1 MDKFQTLIEK
11 LLVPIASKLNSQR
24 HVCAVRDA
32 FILSFP
38 LTMAGSLMVLLNNV
52 FLSADGFMFKILQF
66 DKLFPDIVKLQSIF
80 APVVKG
86 SADIFSIL
94 IVFLIA
100 RNLASTLKGDDLL
113 TGLTAISVY
122 FIIYPD
128 YFNSEGV
135 NYLTT
140 QYTGAQGLFVA
151 ILVGLLVGEL
161 MSKLS
166 KSDKLEIK
174 MPEQVPPAVARSFKV
189 LVPIIITTI
198 IFAIIN
204 YFVKMI
210 APGGLHELIYSIIQT
225 PLTKMS
231 QSLLSVLA
239 LSFLSQSLWAMG
251 IHGPNT
257 IAAIRD
263 TMFSE
268 AGNANLLHFAANGT
282 TWGAPYP
289 ITYSGLA
296 TAFSEY
302 GGSGGTLGLIIAM
315 LIFSKNKESKSIAKL
330 SFAPGLFNINEM
342 VIFGLPIVLN
352 PIYIIP
358 FILTPLVTTMIGYT
372 AVMILKI
379 MPPVTIGIPW
389 TTPGPLMPFLGTGG
403 NIVALIVGFVCLAVS
418 VLIYTPFVVAANKA
432 TILKEEAGNE
442 NQSQEVA
449 ENEILSQ
456 EVAESI

>member
-1 MDKFQTLIEK
+1 MSFMDKFQSAIER
-11 LLVPIASKLNSQR
+11 LLVPLATKLNAQR
-24 HVCAVRDA
+24 HICAVRDA

-66 DKLFPDIVKLQSIF
+66 DKLFPGILKFQAVF

-100 RNLASTLKGDDLL
+100 RNLAKLMEGDDLL

-128 YFNSEGV
+128 YFDNEGV
-135 NYLTT
+135 NYLTN
-140 QYTGAQGLFVA
+140 QYMGAQGLFVA
-151 ILVGLLVGEL
+151 ILVGLLVVEL
-161 MSKLS
+161 MSRLA

-174 MPEQVPPAVARSFKV
+174 MPEQVPSAVARSFKV
-189 LVPIIITTI
+189 LIPIIITTI
-198 IFAIIN
+198 FFSVLN
-204 YFVKMI
+204 YFVKMA
-210 APGGLHELIYSIIQT
+210 APGGLHELIYNILQT
-225 PLTKMS
+225 PLTRMS
-231 QSLLSVLA
+231 QSLFSVLILA
-239 LSFLSQSLWAMG
+239 LLSQSLWAMG

-268 AGNANLLHFAANGT
+268 AGNANLLDYAESGT
-282 TWGAPYP
+282 TWGAPFP

-302 GGSGGTLGLIIAM
+302 GGSGMTLGLIIAI

-330 SFAPGLFNINEM
+330 SLAPGLFNINEM

-358 FILTPLVTTMIGYT
+358 FIIAPLVNIMIGYT

-403 NIVALIVGFVCLAVS
+403 NIVALFVGFICLAVS
-418 VLIYTPFVVAANKA
+418 VLIYSPFVIAANKA
-432 TILKEEAGNE
+432 AIIEDEM
-442 NQSQEVA
+442 
-449 ENEILSQ
+449 ENEIQS
-456 EVAESI
+456 

>member
-1 MDKFQTLIEK
+1 MSFMDKFQSAIER
-11 LLVPIASKLNSQR
+11 LLVPLSTKLNAQR
-24 HVCAVRDA
+24 HICAVRDA

-66 DKLFPDIVKLQSIF
+66 DKLFPGIVKFQAVF

-100 RNLASTLKGDDLL
+100 RNLAKLMEGDDLL

-128 YFNSEGV
+128 YFDNEGV
-135 NYLTT
+135 NYLTN
-140 QYTGAQGLFVA
+140 QYMGAQGLFVA

-161 MSKLS
+161 MSRLA

-189 LVPIIITTI
+189 LIPIIITTV
-198 IFAIIN
+198 FFSVLN
-204 YFVKMI
+204 YFVKMA
-210 APGGLHELIYSIIQT
+210 APGGLHELIYNIIQT
-225 PLTKMS
+225 PLTRMS
-231 QSLLSVLA
+231 QSLFSVIILA
-239 LSFLSQSLWAMG
+239 LLSQLLWAMG

-268 AGNANLLHFAANGT
+268 AGNANLLHYAESGT
-282 TWGAPYP
+282 TWGAPFP

-296 TAFSEY
+296 TAFAEY
-302 GGSGGTLGLIIAM
+302 GGSGATLGLIIAI
-315 LIFSKNKESKSIAKL
+315 LIFSKNKESKSIGKL
-330 SFAPGLFNINEM
+330 SFVPGLFNINEM
-342 VIFGLPIVLN
+342 VIFGLPIILN

-358 FILTPLVTTMIGYT
+358 FIIAPLVNIMIGYT

-403 NIVALIVGFVCLAVS
+403 NIVALFVGFICLAVS
-418 VLIYTPFVVAANKA
+418 VLIYSPFVIAANKA
-432 TILKEEAGNE
+432 AIIEDEMENE
-442 NQSQEVA
+442 IQSQEVV
-449 ENEILSQ
+449 E
-456 EVAESI
+456 

>member
-1 MDKFQTLIEK
+1 MSFMDKFQSAIER
-11 LLVPIASKLNSQR
+11 LLVPVATKLNAQR
-24 HVCAVRDA
+24 HICAVRDA

-66 DKLFPDIVKLQSIF
+66 DKLFPGIVKFQAVF

-100 RNLASTLKGDDLL
+100 RNLAKLMEGDDLL

-128 YFNSEGV
+128 YFDNEGV
-135 NYLTT
+135 NYLTN
-140 QYTGAQGLFVA
+140 QYMGAQGLFVA

-161 MSKLS
+161 MSRLA

-174 MPEQVPPAVARSFKV
+174 MPEQVPSAVARSFKV
-189 LVPIIITTI
+189 LIPIIITTI
-198 IFAIIN
+198 FFSVLN
-204 YFVKMI
+204 YFVKMA
-210 APGGLHELIYSIIQT
+210 APGGLHELIYNIIQT
-225 PLTKMS
+225 PLTRMS
-231 QSLLSVLA
+231 QSLFSVLILA
-239 LSFLSQSLWAMG
+239 LLSQSLWAMG

-268 AGNANLLHFAANGT
+268 AGNANLLHYAETGT

-302 GGSGGTLGLIIAM
+302 GGSGATLGLIIAM

-330 SFAPGLFNINEM
+330 SLAPGLFNINEM

-358 FILTPLVTTMIGYT
+358 FIIAPLVNIMIGYT

-403 NIVALIVGFVCLAVS
+403 NIVALFVGFICLAVS
-418 VLIYTPFVVAANKA
+418 VLIYSPFVIAANKA
-432 TILKEEAGNE
+432 AIIEDEMENE
-442 NQSQEVA
+442 IQSQEV
-449 ENEILSQ
+449 
-456 EVAESI
+456 VESI

>member
-1 MDKFQTLIEK
+1 MSFMDKFQSAIER
-11 LLVPIASKLNSQR
+11 LLVPLSTKLNAQR
-24 HVCAVRDA
+24 HICAVRDA

-66 DKLFPDIVKLQSIF
+66 DKLFPGIVKFQAVF

-100 RNLASTLKGDDLL
+100 RNLAKLMEGDDLL

-128 YFNSEGV
+128 YFDNEGV
-135 NYLTT
+135 NYLTN
-140 QYTGAQGLFVA
+140 QYMGAQGLFVA

-161 MSKLS
+161 MSRLA

-189 LVPIIITTI
+189 LIPIIITTI
-198 IFAIIN
+198 FFSVLN
-204 YFVKMI
+204 YFVKMA
-210 APGGLHELIYSIIQT
+210 APGGLHELIYNIIQT
-225 PLTKMS
+225 PLTRMS
-231 QSLLSVLA
+231 QSLFSVIILA
-239 LSFLSQSLWAMG
+239 LLSQLLWAMG

-268 AGNANLLHFAANGT
+268 AGNANLLHYAESGT

-296 TAFSEY
+296 TAFAEY
-302 GGSGGTLGLIIAM
+302 GGSGATLGLIIAI
-315 LIFSKNKESKSIAKL
+315 LIFSKNKESKSIGKL
-330 SFAPGLFNINEM
+330 SFVPGLFNINEM
-342 VIFGLPIVLN
+342 VIFGLPIILN

-358 FILTPLVTTMIGYT
+358 FIIAPLVNIMIGYT

-389 TTPGPLMPFLGTGG
+389 TTPGPLMPFLGTGE
-403 NIVALIVGFVCLAVS
+403 NIVALFVGFICLAVS
-418 VLIYTPFVVAANKA
+418 VLIYSPFVIAANKA
-432 TILKEEAGNE
+432 AIIEDEMENE
-442 NQSQEVA
+442 IQSQEV
-449 ENEILSQ
+449 
-456 EVAESI
+456 VESI

>member
-1 MDKFQTLIEK
+1 MSFMDKFQSAIER
-11 LLVPIASKLNSQR
+11 LLVPVATKLNAQR
-24 HVCAVRDA
+24 HICAVRDA

-66 DKLFPDIVKLQSIF
+66 DKLFPGIVKFQAVF

-100 RNLASTLKGDDLL
+100 RNLAKLMEGDDLL

-128 YFNSEGV
+128 YFNNEGV
-135 NYLTT
+135 NYLTN
-140 QYTGAQGLFVA
+140 QYMGAQGLFVA

-161 MSKLS
+161 MSRLA

-174 MPEQVPPAVARSFKV
+174 MPEQVPSAVARSFKV
-189 LVPIIITTI
+189 LIPIIITTI
-198 IFAIIN
+198 FFSVLN
-204 YFVKMI
+204 YFVKMA
-210 APGGLHELIYSIIQT
+210 APGGLHELIYNIIQT
-225 PLTKMS
+225 PLTRMS
-231 QSLLSVLA
+231 QSLLSVLILA
-239 LSFLSQSLWAMG
+239 LLSQSLWAMG

-268 AGNANLLHFAANGT
+268 AGNANLLHYAESGT

-302 GGSGGTLGLIIAM
+302 GGSGATLGLIIAM

-330 SFAPGLFNINEM
+330 SLAPGLFNINEM

-358 FILTPLVTTMIGYT
+358 FIIAPLVNIMIGYT

-403 NIVALIVGFVCLAVS
+403 NIVALFVGFICLAVS
-418 VLIYTPFVVAANKA
+418 VLIYSPFVIAANKA
-432 TILKEEAGNE
+432 AIIEDEMENE
-442 NQSQEVA
+442 IQSQEV
-449 ENEILSQ
+449 
-456 EVAESI
+456 VESI

>member
-1 MDKFQTLIEK
+1 MSFMDKFQSAIER
-11 LLVPIASKLNSQR
+11 LLVPLSTKLNAQR
-24 HVCAVRDA
+24 HICAVRDA

-66 DKLFPDIVKLQSIF
+66 DKLFPGIVKFQAVF

-100 RNLASTLKGDDLL
+100 RNLAKLMEGDDLL

-128 YFNSEGV
+128 YFDNEGV
-135 NYLTT
+135 NYLTN
-140 QYTGAQGLFVA
+140 QYMGAQGLFVA

-161 MSKLS
+161 MSRLA

-189 LVPIIITTI
+189 LIPIIITTI
-198 IFAIIN
+198 FFSVLN
-204 YFVKMI
+204 YFVKMA
-210 APGGLHELIYSIIQT
+210 APGGLHELIYNIIQT
-225 PLTKMS
+225 PLTRMS
-231 QSLLSVLA
+231 QSLFSVIILA
-239 LSFLSQSLWAMG
+239 LLSQLLWAMG

-268 AGNANLLHFAANGT
+268 AGNANLLHYAESGT

-296 TAFSEY
+296 TAFAEY
-302 GGSGGTLGLIIAM
+302 GGSGATLGLIIAI
-315 LIFSKNKESKSIAKL
+315 LIFSKNKESKSIGKL
-330 SFAPGLFNINEM
+330 SFVPGLFNINEM
-342 VIFGLPIVLN
+342 VIFGLPIILN

-358 FILTPLVTTMIGYT
+358 FIIAPLVNIMIGYT

-403 NIVALIVGFVCLAVS
+403 NIVALFVGFICLAVS
-418 VLIYTPFVVAANKA
+418 VLIYSPFVIAANKA
-432 TILKEEAGNE
+432 AIIEDEMENE
-442 NQSQEVA
+442 IHSQEV
-449 ENEILSQ
+449 
-456 EVAESI
+456 VESI

>member
-1 MDKFQTLIEK
+1 MSFMDKFQSAIER
-11 LLVPIASKLNSQR
+11 LLVPLATKLNAQR
-24 HVCAVRDA
+24 HICAVRDA

-66 DKLFPDIVKLQSIF
+66 DKLFPGIVKFQAVF

-100 RNLASTLKGDDLL
+100 RNLAKLMEGDDLL

-128 YFNSEGV
+128 YFDNEGV
-135 NYLTT
+135 NYLTN
-140 QYTGAQGLFVA
+140 QYMGAQGLFVA

-161 MSKLS
+161 MSRLA

-174 MPEQVPPAVARSFKV
+174 MPEQVPSAVARSFKV
-189 LVPIIITTI
+189 LIPIIITTI
-198 IFAIIN
+198 FFSVLN
-204 YFVKMI
+204 YFVKMA
-210 APGGLHELIYSIIQT
+210 APGGLHELIYNILQT
-225 PLTKMS
+225 PLTRMS
-231 QSLLSVLA
+231 QSLFSVLILA
-239 LSFLSQSLWAMG
+239 LLSQSLWAMG

-268 AGNANLLHFAANGT
+268 AGNANLLDYAESGT
-282 TWGAPYP
+282 TWGAPFP

-302 GGSGGTLGLIIAM
+302 GGSGMTLGLIIAI

-330 SFAPGLFNINEM
+330 SLAPGLFNINEM

-358 FILTPLVTTMIGYT
+358 FIIAPLVNIMIGYT

-403 NIVALIVGFVCLAVS
+403 NIVALFVGFICLAVS
-418 VLIYTPFVVAANKA
+418 VLIYSPFVIAANKA
-432 TILKEEAGNE
+432 AIIEDEM
-442 NQSQEVA
+442 
-449 ENEILSQ
+449 ENEIQQQ
-456 EVAESI
+456 EVVESI

>member
-1 MDKFQTLIEK
+1 MDKFQSAIER
-11 LLVPIASKLNSQR
+11 LLVPLSTKLNAQR
-24 HVCAVRDA
+24 HICAVRDA

-66 DKLFPDIVKLQSIF
+66 DKLFPGIVKFQAVF

-100 RNLASTLKGDDLL
+100 RNLAKLMEGDDLL

-128 YFNSEGV
+128 YFDNEGV
-135 NYLTT
+135 NYLTN
-140 QYTGAQGLFVA
+140 QYMGAQGLFVA

-161 MSKLS
+161 MSRLA

-189 LVPIIITTI
+189 LIPIIITTI
-198 IFAIIN
+198 FFSVLN
-204 YFVKMI
+204 YFVKMA
-210 APGGLHELIYSIIQT
+210 APGGLHELIYNIIQT
-225 PLTKMS
+225 PLTRMS
-231 QSLLSVLA
+231 QSLFSVIILA
-239 LSFLSQSLWAMG
+239 LLSQLLWAMG

-268 AGNANLLHFAANGT
+268 AGNANLLHYAESGT
-282 TWGAPYP
+282 TWGAPFP

-296 TAFSEY
+296 TAFAEY
-302 GGSGGTLGLIIAM
+302 GGSGATLGLIIAI
-315 LIFSKNKESKSIAKL
+315 LIFSKNKESKSIGKL
-330 SFAPGLFNINEM
+330 SFVPGLFNINEM
-342 VIFGLPIVLN
+342 VIFGLPIILN

-358 FILTPLVTTMIGYT
+358 FIIAPLVNIMIGYT

-403 NIVALIVGFVCLAVS
+403 NIVALFVGFICLAVS
-418 VLIYTPFVVAANKA
+418 VLIYSPFVIAANKA
-432 TILKEEAGNE
+432 AIIEDEMENE
-442 NQSQEVA
+442 IQSQEV
-449 ENEILSQ
+449 
-456 EVAESI
+456 VESI

>member
-1 MDKFQTLIEK
+1 M
-11 LLVPIASKLNSQR
+11 
-24 HVCAVRDA
+24 
-32 FILSFP
+32 
-38 LTMAGSLMVLLNNV
+38 
-52 FLSADGFMFKILQF
+52 QF
-66 DKLFPDIVKLQSIF
+66 DKLFPGIVKFQAVF

-100 RNLASTLKGDDLL
+100 RNLAKLMEGDDLL

-128 YFNSEGV
+128 YFDNEGV
-135 NYLTT
+135 NYLTN
-140 QYTGAQGLFVA
+140 QYMGAQGLFVA

-161 MSKLS
+161 MSRLA

-189 LVPIIITTI
+189 LIPIIITTI
-198 IFAIIN
+198 FFSVLN
-204 YFVKMI
+204 YFVKMA
-210 APGGLHELIYSIIQT
+210 APGGLHELIYNIIQT
-225 PLTKMS
+225 PLTRMS
-231 QSLLSVLA
+231 QSLFSVIILA
-239 LSFLSQSLWAMG
+239 LLSQLLWAMG

-268 AGNANLLHFAANGT
+268 AGNANLLHYAESGT

-296 TAFSEY
+296 TAFAEY
-302 GGSGGTLGLIIAM
+302 GGSGATLGLIIAI
-315 LIFSKNKESKSIAKL
+315 LIFSKNKESKSIGKL
-330 SFAPGLFNINEM
+330 SFVPGLFNINEM
-342 VIFGLPIVLN
+342 VIFGLPIILN

-358 FILTPLVTTMIGYT
+358 FIIAPLVNIMIGYT

-403 NIVALIVGFVCLAVS
+403 NIVALFVGFICLAVS
-418 VLIYTPFVVAANKA
+418 VLIYSPFVIAANKA
-432 TILKEEAGNE
+432 AIIEDEMENE
-442 NQSQEVA
+442 IQSQEV
-449 ENEILSQ
+449 
-456 EVAESI
+456 VESI

>member
-1 MDKFQTLIEK
+1 MSFMDKFQSAIER
-11 LLVPIASKLNSQR
+11 LLVPLATKLNAQR
-24 HVCAVRDA
+24 HICAVRDA

-66 DKLFPDIVKLQSIF
+66 DKLFPGIVKFQAVF

-100 RNLASTLKGDDLL
+100 RNLAKLMEGDDLL

-128 YFNSEGV
+128 YFDNEGV
-135 NYLTT
+135 NYLTN
-140 QYTGAQGLFVA
+140 QYLGAQGLFVA

-161 MSKLS
+161 MSRLA

-174 MPEQVPPAVARSFKV
+174 MPEQVPSAVARSFKV
-189 LVPIIITTI
+189 LIPIIITTI
-198 IFAIIN
+198 FFSVLN
-204 YFVKMI
+204 YFVKMA
-210 APGGLHELIYSIIQT
+210 APGGLHELIYNILQT
-225 PLTKMS
+225 PLTRMS
-231 QSLLSVLA
+231 QSLFSVLILA
-239 LSFLSQSLWAMG
+239 LLSQSLWAMG

-268 AGNANLLHFAANGT
+268 AGNANLLDYAKSGT
-282 TWGAPYP
+282 TWGAPFP

-302 GGSGGTLGLIIAM
+302 GGSGMTLGLIIAI

-330 SFAPGLFNINEM
+330 SLAPGLFNINEM

-358 FILTPLVTTMIGYT
+358 FIIAPLVNIMIGYT

-403 NIVALIVGFVCLAVS
+403 NIVALFVGFICLAVS
-418 VLIYTPFVVAANKA
+418 VLIYSPFVIAANKA
-432 TILKEEAGNE
+432 AIIEDEM
-442 NQSQEVA
+442 
-449 ENEILSQ
+449 ENEIQSQ
-456 EVAESI
+456 VVESI

>member
-1 MDKFQTLIEK
+1 MSFMDKFQSAIER
-11 LLVPIASKLNSQR
+11 LLVPLSTKLNAQR
-24 HVCAVRDA
+24 HICAVRDA

-66 DKLFPDIVKLQSIF
+66 DKLFPGIVKFQAVF

-100 RNLASTLKGDDLL
+100 RNLAKLMEGDDLL

-128 YFNSEGV
+128 YFDNEGV
-135 NYLTT
+135 NYLTN
-140 QYTGAQGLFVA
+140 QYMGAQGLFVA

-161 MSKLS
+161 MSRLA

-189 LVPIIITTI
+189 LIPIIITTV
-198 IFAIIN
+198 FFSVLN
-204 YFVKMI
+204 YFVKMA
-210 APGGLHELIYSIIQT
+210 APGGLHELIYNIIQT
-225 PLTKMS
+225 PLTRMS
-231 QSLLSVLA
+231 QSLFSVIILA
-239 LSFLSQSLWAMG
+239 LLSQLLWAMG

-268 AGNANLLHFAANGT
+268 AGNANLLHYAESGT
-282 TWGAPYP
+282 TWGAPFP
-289 ITYSGLA
+289 ITYSGLD
-296 TAFSEY
+296 TAFAEY
-302 GGSGGTLGLIIAM
+302 GGSGATLGLIIAI
-315 LIFSKNKESKSIAKL
+315 LIFSKNKKSKSIGKL
-330 SFAPGLFNINEM
+330 SFVPGLFNINEM
-342 VIFGLPIVLN
+342 VIFGLPIILN

-358 FILTPLVTTMIGYT
+358 FIIAPLVNIMIGYT

-403 NIVALIVGFVCLAVS
+403 NIVALFVGFICLAVS
-418 VLIYTPFVVAANKA
+418 VLIYSPFVIAANKA
-432 TILKEEAGNE
+432 AIIEDEMENE
-442 NQSQEVA
+442 IQSQEV
-449 ENEILSQ
+449 
-456 EVAESI
+456 VESI

>member
-1 MDKFQTLIEK
+1 MTLMDKFQSIIER
-11 LLVPIASKLNSQR
+11 LLVPLATKLNAQR
-24 HVCAVRDA
+24 HICAVRDA

-66 DKLFPDIVKLQSIF
+66 DKLFPGIVKFQAVF

-100 RNLASTLKGDDLL
+100 RNLAKLMDADDLL

-128 YFNSEGV
+128 YFNNEGI
-135 NYLTT
+135 NYITT

-161 MSKLS
+161 MSRLS

-189 LVPIIITTI
+189 LIPIIITTI
-198 IFAIIN
+198 FFSVLN
-204 YFVKMI
+204 YFVKMA

-225 PLTKMS
+225 PLTRMS
-231 QSLLSVLA
+231 QSLFSVLVLA
-239 LSFLSQSLWAMG
+239 LLSQSLWVMG

-268 AGNANLLHFAANGT
+268 AGNANLLYYADKGT

-302 GGSGGTLGLIIAM
+302 GGSGATLGLIIAM

-330 SFAPGLFNINEM
+330 SLAPGLFNINEM

-358 FILTPLVTTMIGYT
+358 FIIAPLVNIMIGYT
-372 AVMILKI
+372 AVMVLKI
-379 MPPVTIGIPW
+379 MPPVTIGVPW

-403 NIVALIVGFVCLAVS
+403 NITALFVGFICLAVS
-418 VLIYTPFVVAANKA
+418 VLIYSPFVIAANKA
-432 TILKEEAGNE
+432 AVLEEE
-442 NQSQEVA
+442 A
-449 ENEILSQ
+449 ENEISAQ
-456 EVAESI
+456 EVTGSI

>member
-1 MDKFQTLIEK
+1 MSFMDKFQSAIER
-11 LLVPIASKLNSQR
+11 LLVPVATKLNAQR
-24 HVCAVRDA
+24 HICAVRDA

-66 DKLFPDIVKLQSIF
+66 DKLFPGIVKFQAVF

-100 RNLASTLKGDDLL
+100 RNLAKLMEGDDLL

-128 YFNSEGV
+128 YFDNEGV
-135 NYLTT
+135 NYLTN
-140 QYTGAQGLFVA
+140 QYMGAQGLFVA

-161 MSKLS
+161 MSRLA

-174 MPEQVPPAVARSFKV
+174 MPEQVPSAVARSFKV
-189 LVPIIITTI
+189 LIPIIITTI
-198 IFAIIN
+198 FFSVLN
-204 YFVKMI
+204 YFVKMA
-210 APGGLHELIYSIIQT
+210 APGGLHELIYNIIQT

-231 QSLLSVLA
+231 QSLFSVLILA
-239 LSFLSQSLWAMG
+239 LLSQSLWAMG

-268 AGNANLLHFAANGT
+268 AGNANLLHYAESGT

-302 GGSGGTLGLIIAM
+302 GGSGATLGLIIAM

-330 SFAPGLFNINEM
+330 SLAPGLFNINEM

-358 FILTPLVTTMIGYT
+358 FIIAPLVNIMIGYT

-403 NIVALIVGFVCLAVS
+403 NIVALFVGFICLAVS
-418 VLIYTPFVVAANKA
+418 VLIYSPFVIAANKA
-432 TILKEEAGNE
+432 AIIEDEMENE
-442 NQSQEVA
+442 IQSQEV
-449 ENEILSQ
+449 
-456 EVAESI
+456 VESI

>member
-1 MDKFQTLIEK
+1 MSFMDKFQSAIER
-11 LLVPIASKLNSQR
+11 LLVPLSTKLNAQR
-24 HVCAVRDA
+24 HICAVRDA

-66 DKLFPDIVKLQSIF
+66 DKLFPDIVKFQAVF

-100 RNLASTLKGDDLL
+100 RNLAKLMEGDDLL

-128 YFNSEGV
+128 YFDNEGV
-135 NYLTT
+135 NYLTN
-140 QYTGAQGLFVA
+140 QYMGAQGLFVA

-161 MSKLS
+161 MSRLA

-189 LVPIIITTI
+189 LIPIIITTI
-198 IFAIIN
+198 FFSVLN
-204 YFVKMI
+204 YFVKMA
-210 APGGLHELIYSIIQT
+210 APGGLHELIYNIIQT
-225 PLTKMS
+225 PLTRMS
-231 QSLLSVLA
+231 QSLFSVIILA
-239 LSFLSQSLWAMG
+239 LLSQLLWAMG

-268 AGNANLLHFAANGT
+268 AGNANLLHYAESGT
-282 TWGAPYP
+282 TWGAPFP

-296 TAFSEY
+296 TAFAEY
-302 GGSGGTLGLIIAM
+302 GGSGATLGLIIAI
-315 LIFSKNKESKSIAKL
+315 LIFSKNKESKSIGKL
-330 SFAPGLFNINEM
+330 SFVPGLFNINEM
-342 VIFGLPIVLN
+342 VIFGLPIILN

-358 FILTPLVTTMIGYT
+358 FIIAPLVNIMIGYT

-403 NIVALIVGFVCLAVS
+403 NIVALFVGFICLAVS
-418 VLIYTPFVVAANKA
+418 VLIYSPFVIAANKA
-432 TILKEEAGNE
+432 AIIEDEMENE
-442 NQSQEVA
+442 IQSQEV
-449 ENEILSQ
+449 
-456 EVAESI
+456 VESI

>member
-1 MDKFQTLIEK
+1 MSFMDKFQSAIER
-11 LLVPIASKLNSQR
+11 LLVPLATKLNAQR
-24 HVCAVRDA
+24 HICAVRDA

-66 DKLFPDIVKLQSIF
+66 DKLFPGIVKFQAVF

-100 RNLASTLKGDDLL
+100 RNLAKLMEGDDLL

-128 YFNSEGV
+128 YFDNEGV
-135 NYLTT
+135 NYLTN
-140 QYTGAQGLFVA
+140 QYMGAQGLFVA

-161 MSKLS
+161 MSRLA

-174 MPEQVPPAVARSFKV
+174 MPEQVPSAVARSFKV
-189 LVPIIITTI
+189 LIPIIITTI
-198 IFAIIN
+198 FFSVLN
-204 YFVKMI
+204 YFVKMA
-210 APGGLHELIYSIIQT
+210 APGGLHELIYNILQT
-225 PLTKMS
+225 PLTRMS
-231 QSLLSVLA
+231 QSLFSVLILA
-239 LSFLSQSLWAMG
+239 LLSQSLWAMG

-268 AGNANLLHFAANGT
+268 AGNANLLHYAESGT

-296 TAFSEY
+296 TAFAEY
-302 GGSGGTLGLIIAM
+302 GGSGATLGLIIAI

-330 SFAPGLFNINEM
+330 SFVPGLFNINEM

-358 FILTPLVTTMIGYT
+358 FIIAPLVNIMIGYT

-403 NIVALIVGFVCLAVS
+403 NIVALFVGFICLAVS
-418 VLIYTPFVVAANKA
+418 VLIYSPFVIAANKA
-432 TILKEEAGNE
+432 AIIEDEMENE
-442 NQSQEVA
+442 IQSQEV
-449 ENEILSQ
+449 
-456 EVAESI
+456 VESI

>member
-1 MDKFQTLIEK
+1 MSFMDKFQSAIER
-11 LLVPIASKLNSQR
+11 LLVPLSTKLNAQR
-24 HVCAVRDA
+24 HICAVRDA

-66 DKLFPDIVKLQSIF
+66 DKLFPGIVKFQAVL

-100 RNLASTLKGDDLL
+100 RNLAKLMEGDDLL

-128 YFNSEGV
+128 YFDNEGV
-135 NYLTT
+135 NYLTN
-140 QYTGAQGLFVA
+140 QYMGAQGLFVA

-161 MSKLS
+161 MSRLA

-189 LVPIIITTI
+189 LIPIIITTI
-198 IFAIIN
+198 FFSVLN
-204 YFVKMI
+204 YFVKMA
-210 APGGLHELIYSIIQT
+210 APGGLHELIYNIIQT
-225 PLTKMS
+225 PLTRMS
-231 QSLLSVLA
+231 QSLFSVIILA
-239 LSFLSQSLWAMG
+239 LLSQLLWAMG

-268 AGNANLLHFAANGT
+268 AGNANLLHYAESGT

-296 TAFSEY
+296 TAFAEY
-302 GGSGGTLGLIIAM
+302 GGSGATLGLIIAI
-315 LIFSKNKESKSIAKL
+315 LIFSKNKESKSIGKL
-330 SFAPGLFNINEM
+330 SFVPGLFNINEM
-342 VIFGLPIVLN
+342 VIFGLPIILN

-358 FILTPLVTTMIGYT
+358 FIIAPLVNIMIGYT

-403 NIVALIVGFVCLAVS
+403 NIVALFVGFICLAVS
-418 VLIYTPFVVAANKA
+418 VLIYSPFVIAANKA
-432 TILKEEAGNE
+432 AIIEDEMENE
-442 NQSQEVA
+442 IQSQEV
-449 ENEILSQ
+449 
-456 EVAESI
+456 VESI

>member
-1 MDKFQTLIEK
+1 MSFMDKFQSAIER
-11 LLVPIASKLNSQR
+11 LLVPVATKLNAQR
-24 HVCAVRDA
+24 HICAVRDA

-66 DKLFPDIVKLQSIF
+66 DKLFPGIVKFQAVF

-100 RNLASTLKGDDLL
+100 RNLAKLMEGDDLL

-128 YFNSEGV
+128 YFDNEGV
-135 NYLTT
+135 NYLTN
-140 QYTGAQGLFVA
+140 QYMGAQGLFVA

-161 MSKLS
+161 MSRLA

-174 MPEQVPPAVARSFKV
+174 MPEQVPSAVARSFKV
-189 LVPIIITTI
+189 LIPIIITTI
-198 IFAIIN
+198 FFSVLN
-204 YFVKMI
+204 YFVKMA
-210 APGGLHELIYSIIQT
+210 APGGLHELIYNIIQT
-225 PLTKMS
+225 PLTRMS
-231 QSLLSVLA
+231 QSLFSVLILA
-239 LSFLSQSLWAMG
+239 LLSQSLWAMG

-268 AGNANLLHFAANGT
+268 AGNANLLHYAESGT

-296 TAFSEY
+296 TAFAEY
-302 GGSGGTLGLIIAM
+302 GGSGATLGLIIAM

-330 SFAPGLFNINEM
+330 SLAPGLFNINEM

-358 FILTPLVTTMIGYT
+358 FIIAPLVNIMIGYT

-403 NIVALIVGFVCLAVS
+403 NIVALFVGFICLAVS
-418 VLIYTPFVVAANKA
+418 VLIYSPFVIAANKA
-432 TILKEEAGNE
+432 AIIEDEMENE
-442 NQSQEVA
+442 IQSQEV
-449 ENEILSQ
+449 
-456 EVAESI
+456 VESI

>member
-1 MDKFQTLIEK
+1 
-11 LLVPIASKLNSQR
+11 
-24 HVCAVRDA
+24 
-32 FILSFP
+32 
-38 LTMAGSLMVLLNNV
+38 MVLLNNV

-66 DKLFPDIVKLQSIF
+66 DKLFPGIVKFQAVF

-100 RNLASTLKGDDLL
+100 RNLAKLMEGDDLL

-128 YFNSEGV
+128 YFDNEGV
-135 NYLTT
+135 NYLTN
-140 QYTGAQGLFVA
+140 QYMGAQGLFVA

-161 MSKLS
+161 MSRLA

-174 MPEQVPPAVARSFKV
+174 MPEQVPSAVARSFKV
-189 LVPIIITTI
+189 LIPIIITTI
-198 IFAIIN
+198 FFSVLN
-204 YFVKMI
+204 YFVKMA
-210 APGGLHELIYSIIQT
+210 APGGLHELIYNIIQT
-225 PLTKMS
+225 PLTRMS
-231 QSLLSVLA
+231 QSLFSVLI
-239 LSFLSQSLWAMG
+239 LSLLSQSLWAMG

-268 AGNANLLHFAANGT
+268 AGNANLLHYAESGT

-302 GGSGGTLGLIIAM
+302 GGSGATLGLIIAM

-330 SFAPGLFNINEM
+330 SLAPGLFNINEM

-358 FILTPLVTTMIGYT
+358 FIIAPLVNIMIGYT

-403 NIVALIVGFVCLAVS
+403 NIVALFVGFICLAVS
-418 VLIYTPFVVAANKA
+418 VLIYSPFVIAANKA
-432 TILKEEAGNE
+432 AIIEDEM
-442 NQSQEVA
+442 
-449 ENEILSQ
+449 ENEIQQQ
-456 EVAESI
+456 EVVESI

>member
-1 MDKFQTLIEK
+1 MSFMDKFQSAIER
-11 LLVPIASKLNSQR
+11 LLVPLATKLNAQR
-24 HVCAVRDA
+24 HICAVRDA

-66 DKLFPDIVKLQSIF
+66 DKLFPGIVKFQAVF

-100 RNLASTLKGDDLL
+100 RNLAKLMEGDDLL

-128 YFNSEGV
+128 YFNNEGV
-135 NYLTT
+135 NYLTN
-140 QYTGAQGLFVA
+140 QYLGAQGLFVA

-161 MSKLS
+161 MSRLA

-174 MPEQVPPAVARSFKV
+174 MPEQVPSAVARSFKV
-189 LVPIIITTI
+189 LIPIIITTI
-198 IFAIIN
+198 FFSVLN
-204 YFVKMI
+204 YFVKMA
-210 APGGLHELIYSIIQT
+210 APGGLHELIYNIIQT
-225 PLTKMS
+225 PLTRMS
-231 QSLLSVLA
+231 QSLFSVLILA
-239 LSFLSQSLWAMG
+239 LLSQSLWAMG

-268 AGNANLLHFAANGT
+268 AGNANLLHYAETGT

-302 GGSGGTLGLIIAM
+302 GGSGATLGLIIAM

-330 SFAPGLFNINEM
+330 SLAPGLFNINEM

-358 FILTPLVTTMIGYT
+358 FIIAPLVNIMIGYT

-403 NIVALIVGFVCLAVS
+403 NIVALFVGFICLAVS
-418 VLIYTPFVVAANKA
+418 VLIYSPFVIAANKA
-432 TILKEEAGNE
+432 AIIEDEMENE
-442 NQSQEVA
+442 IQSQEV
-449 ENEILSQ
+449 
-456 EVAESI
+456 VESI

>member
-1 MDKFQTLIEK
+1 MSFMDKFQSAIER
-11 LLVPIASKLNSQR
+11 LLVPLSTKLNAQR
-24 HVCAVRDA
+24 HICAVRDA

-66 DKLFPDIVKLQSIF
+66 DKLFPGIVKFQAVF

-100 RNLASTLKGDDLL
+100 RNLAKLMEGDDLL

-128 YFNSEGV
+128 YFDNEGV
-135 NYLTT
+135 NYLTN
-140 QYTGAQGLFVA
+140 QYMGAQGLFVA

-161 MSKLS
+161 MSRLE

-189 LVPIIITTI
+189 LIPIIITTI
-198 IFAIIN
+198 FFSVLN
-204 YFVKMI
+204 YFVKMA
-210 APGGLHELIYSIIQT
+210 APGGLHELIYNIIQT
-225 PLTKMS
+225 PLTRMS
-231 QSLLSVLA
+231 QSLFSVIILA
-239 LSFLSQSLWAMG
+239 LLSQLLWAMG

-268 AGNANLLHFAANGT
+268 AGNANLLHYAESGT

-296 TAFSEY
+296 TAFAEY
-302 GGSGGTLGLIIAM
+302 GGSGATLGLIIAI
-315 LIFSKNKESKSIAKL
+315 LIFSKNKESKSIGKL
-330 SFAPGLFNINEM
+330 SFVPGLFNINEM
-342 VIFGLPIVLN
+342 VIFGLPIILN

-358 FILTPLVTTMIGYT
+358 FIIAPLVNIMIGYT

-403 NIVALIVGFVCLAVS
+403 NIVALFVGFICLAVS
-418 VLIYTPFVVAANKA
+418 VLIYSPFVIAANKA
-432 TILKEEAGNE
+432 AIIEDEMENE
-442 NQSQEVA
+442 IQSQEV
-449 ENEILSQ
+449 
-456 EVAESI
+456 VESI

>member
-1 MDKFQTLIEK
+1 MSFMDKFQSAIEK
-11 LLVPIASKLNSQR
+11 LLVPLATKLNAQR
-24 HVCAVRDA
+24 HICAVRDA

-66 DKLFPDIVKLQSIF
+66 DKLFPGIVKFQAVF

-100 RNLASTLKGDDLL
+100 RNLAKLMEGDDLL

-128 YFNSEGV
+128 YFDNEGV
-135 NYLTT
+135 NYLTN
-140 QYTGAQGLFVA
+140 QYLGAQGLFVA

-161 MSKLS
+161 MSRLA

-174 MPEQVPPAVARSFKV
+174 MPEQVPSAVARSFKV
-189 LVPIIITTI
+189 LIPIIITTI
-198 IFAIIN
+198 FFSVLN
-204 YFVKMI
+204 YFVKMA
-210 APGGLHELIYSIIQT
+210 APGGLHELIYNIIQT
-225 PLTKMS
+225 PLTRMS
-231 QSLLSVLA
+231 QSLFSVLILA
-239 LSFLSQSLWAMG
+239 LLSQSLWAMG

-268 AGNANLLHFAANGT
+268 AGNANLLHYAESGT

-302 GGSGGTLGLIIAM
+302 GGSGATLGLIIAI

-330 SFAPGLFNINEM
+330 SLAPGLFNINEM

-358 FILTPLVTTMIGYT
+358 FIIAPLVNIMIGYT

-403 NIVALIVGFVCLAVS
+403 NIVALFVGFICLAVS
-418 VLIYTPFVVAANKA
+418 VLIYSPFVIAANKA
-432 TILKEEAGNE
+432 AIIEDEMENE
-442 NQSQEVA
+442 IQSQEV
-449 ENEILSQ
+449 
-456 EVAESI
+456 VESI

>member
-1 MDKFQTLIEK
+1 MSFMDKFQSAIEK
-11 LLVPIASKLNSQR
+11 LLVPLATKLNAQR
-24 HVCAVRDA
+24 HICAVRDA

-66 DKLFPDIVKLQSIF
+66 DKLFPGIVKFQAVF

-100 RNLASTLKGDDLL
+100 RNLAKLMEGDDLL

-128 YFNSEGV
+128 YFNNEGV
-135 NYLTT
+135 NYLTN
-140 QYTGAQGLFVA
+140 QYMGAQGLFVA

-161 MSKLS
+161 MSRLA

-174 MPEQVPPAVARSFKV
+174 MPEQVPSAVARSFKV
-189 LVPIIITTI
+189 LIPIIITTI
-198 IFAIIN
+198 FFSVLN
-204 YFVKMI
+204 YFVKMA
-210 APGGLHELIYSIIQT
+210 APGGLHELIYNIIQT
-225 PLTKMS
+225 PLTRMS
-231 QSLLSVLA
+231 QSLLSVLILA
-239 LSFLSQSLWAMG
+239 LLSQSLWAMG

-268 AGNANLLHFAANGT
+268 AGNANLLHYAESGT

-302 GGSGGTLGLIIAM
+302 GGSGATLGLIIAI

-330 SFAPGLFNINEM
+330 SLAPGLFNINEM

-358 FILTPLVTTMIGYT
+358 FIIAPLVNIMIGYT

-403 NIVALIVGFVCLAVS
+403 NIVALFVGFICLAVS
-418 VLIYTPFVVAANKA
+418 VLIYSPFVIAANKA
-432 TILKEEAGNE
+432 AIIEDEMENE
-442 NQSQEVA
+442 IQSQEV
-449 ENEILSQ
+449 
-456 EVAESI
+456 VESI

>member
-1 MDKFQTLIEK
+1 MSFMDKFQSAIEK
-11 LLVPIASKLNSQR
+11 LLVPLATKLNAQR
-24 HVCAVRDA
+24 HICAVRDA

-66 DKLFPDIVKLQSIF
+66 DKLFPGIVKFQAVF

-100 RNLASTLKGDDLL
+100 RNLAKLMEGDDLL

-128 YFNSEGV
+128 YFVNEGV
-135 NYLTT
+135 NYLTN
-140 QYTGAQGLFVA
+140 QYMGAQGLFVA

-161 MSKLS
+161 MSRLA

-174 MPEQVPPAVARSFKV
+174 MPEQVPSAVARSFKV
-189 LVPIIITTI
+189 LIPIIITTI
-198 IFAIIN
+198 FFSVLN
-204 YFVKMI
+204 YFVKMA
-210 APGGLHELIYSIIQT
+210 APGGLHELIYNIIQT
-225 PLTKMS
+225 PLTRMS
-231 QSLLSVLA
+231 QSLFSVLILA
-239 LSFLSQSLWAMG
+239 LLSQSLWAMG

-268 AGNANLLHFAANGT
+268 AGNANLLHYAESGT

-302 GGSGGTLGLIIAM
+302 GGSGATLGLIIAM

-330 SFAPGLFNINEM
+330 SLAPGLFNINEM

-358 FILTPLVTTMIGYT
+358 FIIAPLVNIMIGYT

-403 NIVALIVGFVCLAVS
+403 NIVALFVGFICLAVS
-418 VLIYTPFVVAANKA
+418 VLIYSPFVIAANKA
-432 TILKEEAGNE
+432 AIIEDEMENE
-442 NQSQEVA
+442 IQSQEV
-449 ENEILSQ
+449 
-456 EVAESI
+456 VESI

>member
-1 MDKFQTLIEK
+1 MSFMDKFQSAIER
-11 LLVPIASKLNSQR
+11 LLVPLSTKLNAQR
-24 HVCAVRDA
+24 HICAVRDA

-66 DKLFPDIVKLQSIF
+66 DKLFPGIVKFQAVF

-100 RNLASTLKGDDLL
+100 RNLAKLMEGDDLL

-128 YFNSEGV
+128 YFDNEGV
-135 NYLTT
+135 NYLTN
-140 QYTGAQGLFVA
+140 QYMGAQGLFVA

-161 MSKLS
+161 MSRLA

-189 LVPIIITTI
+189 LIPIIITTI
-198 IFAIIN
+198 FFSVLN
-204 YFVKMI
+204 YFVKMA
-210 APGGLHELIYSIIQT
+210 APGGLHELIYNIIQT
-225 PLTKMS
+225 PLTRMS
-231 QSLLSVLA
+231 QSLFSVIILA
-239 LSFLSQSLWAMG
+239 LLSQLLWAMG

-268 AGNANLLHFAANGT
+268 AGNANLLHYAESGT

-296 TAFSEY
+296 TAFAEY
-302 GGSGGTLGLIIAM
+302 GGSGATLGLIIAI
-315 LIFSKNKESKSIAKL
+315 LIFSKNKESKSIGKL
-330 SFAPGLFNINEM
+330 SFVPGLFNINEM
-342 VIFGLPIVLN
+342 VIFGLPIILN

-358 FILTPLVTTMIGYT
+358 FIIAPLVNIMIGYT

-403 NIVALIVGFVCLAVS
+403 NIVALFVGFICLAVS
-418 VLIYTPFVVAANKA
+418 VLIYSPFVIAANKA
-432 TILKEEAGNE
+432 AIIEDEMENE
-442 NQSQEVA
+442 IQSQEV
-449 ENEILSQ
+449 
-456 EVAESI
+456 VESI

>member
-1 MDKFQTLIEK
+1 MDKFQSAIEK
-11 LLVPIASKLNSQR
+11 LLVPLATKLNAQR
-24 HVCAVRDA
+24 HICAVRDA

-66 DKLFPDIVKLQSIF
+66 DKLFPGIVKFQAVF

-100 RNLASTLKGDDLL
+100 RNLAKLMEGDDLL

-128 YFNSEGV
+128 YFDNEGV
-135 NYLTT
+135 NYLTN
-140 QYTGAQGLFVA
+140 QYMGAQGLFVA

-161 MSKLS
+161 MSRLA

-174 MPEQVPPAVARSFKV
+174 MPEQVPSAVARSFKV
-189 LVPIIITTI
+189 LIPIIITTI
-198 IFAIIN
+198 FFSVLN
-204 YFVKMI
+204 YFVKMA
-210 APGGLHELIYSIIQT
+210 APGGLHELIYNIIQT
-225 PLTKMS
+225 PLTRMS
-231 QSLLSVLA
+231 QSLFSVLILA
-239 LSFLSQSLWAMG
+239 LLSQSLWAMG

-268 AGNANLLHFAANGT
+268 AGNANLLHYAESGT

-302 GGSGGTLGLIIAM
+302 GGSGATLGLIIAM

-330 SFAPGLFNINEM
+330 SLAPGLFNINEM

-358 FILTPLVTTMIGYT
+358 FIIAPLVNIMIGYT

-403 NIVALIVGFVCLAVS
+403 NIVALFVGFICLAVS
-418 VLIYTPFVVAANKA
+418 VLIYSPFVIAANKA
-432 TILKEEAGNE
+432 AIIEDEMENE
-442 NQSQEVA
+442 IQSQEV
-449 ENEILSQ
+449 
-456 EVAESI
+456 VESI

>member
-1 MDKFQTLIEK
+1 MSFMDKFQSAVER
-11 LLVPIASKLNSQR
+11 LLVPVSTKLNAQR
-24 HVCAVRDA
+24 HICAVRDA

-66 DKLFPDIVKLQSIF
+66 DKLFPGIVKFQAVF

-100 RNLASTLKGDDLL
+100 RNLAKLMEGDDLL

-128 YFNSEGV
+128 YFDNEGV
-135 NYLTT
+135 NYLTN
-140 QYTGAQGLFVA
+140 QYMGAQGLFVA

-161 MSKLS
+161 MSRLA

-189 LVPIIITTI
+189 LIPIIITTI
-198 IFAIIN
+198 FFSVLN
-204 YFVKMI
+204 YFVKMA
-210 APGGLHELIYSIIQT
+210 APGGLHELIYNIIQT
-225 PLTKMS
+225 PLTRMS
-231 QSLLSVLA
+231 QSLFSVIILA
-239 LSFLSQSLWAMG
+239 LLSQLLWAMG

-268 AGNANLLHFAANGT
+268 AGNANLLHYAESGT

-296 TAFSEY
+296 TAFAEY
-302 GGSGGTLGLIIAM
+302 GGSGATLGLIIAI
-315 LIFSKNKESKSIAKL
+315 LIFSKNKESKSIGKL
-330 SFAPGLFNINEM
+330 SFVPGLFNINEM
-342 VIFGLPIVLN
+342 VIFGLPIILN

-358 FILTPLVTTMIGYT
+358 FIIAPLVNIMIGYT

-403 NIVALIVGFVCLAVS
+403 NIVALFVGFICLAVS
-418 VLIYTPFVVAANKA
+418 VLIYSPFVIAANKA
-432 TILKEEAGNE
+432 AIIEDEMENE
-442 NQSQEVA
+442 IQSQEV
-449 ENEILSQ
+449 
-456 EVAESI
+456 VESI

>member
-1 MDKFQTLIEK
+1 MSFMDKFQSAIEK
-11 LLVPIASKLNSQR
+11 LLVPLATKLNAQR
-24 HVCAVRDA
+24 HICAVRDA

-66 DKLFPDIVKLQSIF
+66 DKLFPGIVKFQAVF

-100 RNLASTLKGDDLL
+100 RNLAKLMEGDDLL

-128 YFNSEGV
+128 YFNNEGV
-135 NYLTT
+135 NYLTN
-140 QYTGAQGLFVA
+140 QYMGAQGLFVA

-161 MSKLS
+161 MSRLA

-174 MPEQVPPAVARSFKV
+174 MPEQVPSAVARSFKV
-189 LVPIIITTI
+189 LIPIIITTI
-198 IFAIIN
+198 FFSVLN
-204 YFVKMI
+204 YFVKMA
-210 APGGLHELIYSIIQT
+210 APGGLHELIYNIIQT
-225 PLTKMS
+225 PLTRMS
-231 QSLLSVLA
+231 QSLLSVLILA
-239 LSFLSQSLWAMG
+239 LLSQSLWAMG

-268 AGNANLLHFAANGT
+268 AGNANLLHYAESGT

-302 GGSGGTLGLIIAM
+302 GGSGATLGLIIAM

-330 SFAPGLFNINEM
+330 SLAPGLFNINEM

-358 FILTPLVTTMIGYT
+358 FIIAPLVNIMIGYT

-403 NIVALIVGFVCLAVS
+403 NIVALFVGFICLAVS
-418 VLIYTPFVVAANKA
+418 VLIYSPFVIAANKA
-432 TILKEEAGNE
+432 AIIEDEMENE
-442 NQSQEVA
+442 IQSQEV
-449 ENEILSQ
+449 
-456 EVAESI
+456 VESI

>member
-1 MDKFQTLIEK
+1 MSFMDKFQSAIER
-11 LLVPIASKLNSQR
+11 LLVPLSTKLNAQR
-24 HVCAVRDA
+24 HICAVRDA

-66 DKLFPDIVKLQSIF
+66 DKLFPGIVKFQAVF

-100 RNLASTLKGDDLL
+100 RNLAKLMEGDDLL

-128 YFNSEGV
+128 YFDNEGV
-135 NYLTT
+135 NYLTN
-140 QYTGAQGLFVA
+140 QYMGAQGLFVA

-161 MSKLS
+161 MSRLA

-189 LVPIIITTI
+189 LIPIIITTI
-198 IFAIIN
+198 FFSVLN
-204 YFVKMI
+204 YFVKMA
-210 APGGLHELIYSIIQT
+210 APGGLHELIYNIIQT
-225 PLTKMS
+225 PLTRMS
-231 QSLLSVLA
+231 QSLFSVIILA
-239 LSFLSQSLWAMG
+239 LLSQLLWAMG

-268 AGNANLLHFAANGT
+268 AGNANLLHYAESGT

-296 TAFSEY
+296 TAFAEY
-302 GGSGGTLGLIIAM
+302 GGSGATLGLIIAI
-315 LIFSKNKESKSIAKL
+315 LIFSKNKESKSIGKL
-330 SFAPGLFNINEM
+330 SFVPGLFNINEM
-342 VIFGLPIVLN
+342 VIFGLPIILN

-358 FILTPLVTTMIGYT
+358 FIIAPLVNIMIGYT
-372 AVMILKI
+372 AVMILKV

-403 NIVALIVGFVCLAVS
+403 NIVALFVGFICLAVS
-418 VLIYTPFVVAANKA
+418 VLIYSPFVIAANKA
-432 TILKEEAGNE
+432 AIIEDEMENE
-442 NQSQEVA
+442 IQSQEV
-449 ENEILSQ
+449 
-456 EVAESI
+456 VESI

>member
-1 MDKFQTLIEK
+1 MSFMDKFQSAIER
-11 LLVPIASKLNSQR
+11 LLVPLSTKLNAQR
-24 HVCAVRDA
+24 HICAVRDA

-66 DKLFPDIVKLQSIF
+66 DKLFPGIVKFQAVF

-100 RNLASTLKGDDLL
+100 RNLAKLMEGDDLL

-128 YFNSEGV
+128 YFDNEGV
-135 NYLTT
+135 NYLTN
-140 QYTGAQGLFVA
+140 QYMGAQGLFVA

-161 MSKLS
+161 MSRLA

-189 LVPIIITTI
+189 LIPIIITTI
-198 IFAIIN
+198 FFSVLN
-204 YFVKMI
+204 YFVKMA
-210 APGGLHELIYSIIQT
+210 APGGLHELIYNIIQT
-225 PLTKMS
+225 PLTRMS
-231 QSLLSVLA
+231 QSLFSVIILA
-239 LSFLSQSLWAMG
+239 LLSQLLWAMG

-268 AGNANLLHFAANGT
+268 AGNANLLHYAESGT
-282 TWGAPYP
+282 TWRAPYP

-296 TAFSEY
+296 TAFAEY
-302 GGSGGTLGLIIAM
+302 GGSGATLGLIIAI
-315 LIFSKNKESKSIAKL
+315 LIFSKNKESKSIGKL
-330 SFAPGLFNINEM
+330 SFVPGLFNINEM
-342 VIFGLPIVLN
+342 VIFGLPIILN

-358 FILTPLVTTMIGYT
+358 FIIAPLVNIMIGYT

-403 NIVALIVGFVCLAVS
+403 NIVALFVGFICLAVS
-418 VLIYTPFVVAANKA
+418 VLIYSPFVIAANKA
-432 TILKEEAGNE
+432 AIIEDEMENE
-442 NQSQEVA
+442 IQSQEV
-449 ENEILSQ
+449 
-456 EVAESI
+456 VESI

>member
-1 MDKFQTLIEK
+1 MSFMDKFQSAIEK
-11 LLVPIASKLNSQR
+11 LLVPLATKLNAQR
-24 HVCAVRDA
+24 HICAVRDA

-52 FLSADGFMFKILQF
+52 FLSADGFMYKILQF
-66 DKLFPDIVKLQSIF
+66 DKLFPGILKFQAVF

-100 RNLASTLKGDDLL
+100 RNLAKLMEGDDLL

-128 YFNSEGV
+128 YFDNEGV
-135 NYLTT
+135 NYLTN
-140 QYTGAQGLFVA
+140 QYMGAQGLFVA

-161 MSKLS
+161 MSRLA

-189 LVPIIITTI
+189 LIPIIITTI
-198 IFAIIN
+198 FFSVLN
-204 YFVKMI
+204 YFVKMA
-210 APGGLHELIYSIIQT
+210 APGGLHELIYNILQT
-225 PLTKMS
+225 PLTRMS
-231 QSLLSVLA
+231 QSLFSVLILA
-239 LSFLSQSLWAMG
+239 LLSQSLWAMG

-268 AGNANLLHFAANGT
+268 AGNANLLDYAKSGT
-282 TWGAPYP
+282 TWGAPFP

-302 GGSGGTLGLIIAM
+302 GGSGMTLGLIIAI

-330 SFAPGLFNINEM
+330 SLAPGLFNINEM

-358 FILTPLVTTMIGYT
+358 FIIAPLVNIMIGYT

-403 NIVALIVGFVCLAVS
+403 DIVALFVGFICLAVS
-418 VLIYTPFVVAANKA
+418 VLIYAPFVIAANKA
-432 TILKEEAGNE
+432 AIIEDEMENE
-442 NQSQEVA
+442 IQSQEV
-449 ENEILSQ
+449 
-456 EVAESI
+456 VESI

>member
-1 MDKFQTLIEK
+1 MSFMDKFQGAIER
-11 LLVPIASKLNSQR
+11 LLVPVATKLNAQR
-24 HVCAVRDA
+24 HICAVRDA

-66 DKLFPDIVKLQSIF
+66 DKLFPGIVKFQAVF

-100 RNLASTLKGDDLL
+100 RNLAKLMEGDDLL

-128 YFNSEGV
+128 YFNNEGV
-135 NYLTT
+135 NYLTN
-140 QYTGAQGLFVA
+140 QYMGAQGLFVA

-161 MSKLS
+161 MSRLA

-174 MPEQVPPAVARSFKV
+174 MPEQVPSAVARSFKV
-189 LVPIIITTI
+189 LIPIIITTI
-198 IFAIIN
+198 FFSVLN
-204 YFVKMI
+204 YFVKMA
-210 APGGLHELIYSIIQT
+210 APGGLHELIYNIIQT
-225 PLTKMS
+225 PLTRMS
-231 QSLLSVLA
+231 QSLFSVLILA
-239 LSFLSQSLWAMG
+239 LLSQSLWAMG

-268 AGNANLLHFAANGT
+268 AGNANLLHYAESGT

-302 GGSGGTLGLIIAM
+302 GGSGATLGLIIAM

-330 SFAPGLFNINEM
+330 SLAPGLFNINEM

-358 FILTPLVTTMIGYT
+358 FIIAPLVNIMIGYT

-403 NIVALIVGFVCLAVS
+403 NIVALFVGFICLAVS
-418 VLIYTPFVVAANKA
+418 VLIYSPFVIAANKA
-432 TILKEEAGNE
+432 AIIEDEMENE
-442 NQSQEVA
+442 IQSQEV
-449 ENEILSQ
+449 
-456 EVAESI
+456 VESI

>member
-1 MDKFQTLIEK
+1 MSFMDKFQSAIER
-11 LLVPIASKLNSQR
+11 LLVPLATKLNAQR
-24 HVCAVRDA
+24 HICAVRDA

-66 DKLFPDIVKLQSIF
+66 DKLFPGIVKFQAVF

-100 RNLASTLKGDDLL
+100 RNLAKLMEGDDLL

-128 YFNSEGV
+128 YFDNEGV
-135 NYLTT
+135 NYLTN
-140 QYTGAQGLFVA
+140 QYMGAQGLFVA

-161 MSKLS
+161 MSRLA

-174 MPEQVPPAVARSFKV
+174 MPEQVPSAVARSFKV
-189 LVPIIITTI
+189 LIPIIITTI
-198 IFAIIN
+198 FFSVLN
-204 YFVKMI
+204 YFVKMA
-210 APGGLHELIYSIIQT
+210 APGGLHELIYNIIQT
-225 PLTKMS
+225 PLTRMS
-231 QSLLSVLA
+231 QSLFSVLILA
-239 LSFLSQSLWAMG
+239 LLSQLLWAMG

-268 AGNANLLHFAANGT
+268 AGNANLLHYAESGT

-296 TAFSEY
+296 TAFAEY
-302 GGSGGTLGLIIAM
+302 GGSGATLGLIIAM
-315 LIFSKNKESKSIAKL
+315 LIFAKNKESKSIAKL
-330 SFAPGLFNINEM
+330 SLAPGLFNINEM

-358 FILTPLVTTMIGYT
+358 FIIAPLVNIMIGYT

-403 NIVALIVGFVCLAVS
+403 NIVALFVGFICLAVS
-418 VLIYTPFVVAANKA
+418 VLIYSPFVIAANKA
-432 TILKEEAGNE
+432 AIIEDEM
-442 NQSQEVA
+442 
-449 ENEILSQ
+449 ENEI
-456 EVAESI
+456 

>member
-1 MDKFQTLIEK
+1 MSFMDKFQSAIER
-11 LLVPIASKLNSQR
+11 LLVPLSTKLNAQR
-24 HVCAVRDA
+24 HICAVRDA

-66 DKLFPDIVKLQSIF
+66 DKLFPGIVKFQAVF

-100 RNLASTLKGDDLL
+100 RNLAKLMEGDDLL

-128 YFNSEGV
+128 YFDNEGV
-135 NYLTT
+135 NYLTN
-140 QYTGAQGLFVA
+140 QYMGAQGLFVA

-161 MSKLS
+161 MSRLA

-189 LVPIIITTI
+189 LIPIIITTI
-198 IFAIIN
+198 FFSVLN
-204 YFVKMI
+204 YFVKMV
-210 APGGLHELIYSIIQT
+210 APGGLHELIYNIIQT
-225 PLTKMS
+225 PLTRMS
-231 QSLLSVLA
+231 QSLFSVIILA
-239 LSFLSQSLWAMG
+239 LLSQLLWAMG

-268 AGNANLLHFAANGT
+268 AGNANLLHYAESGT

-296 TAFSEY
+296 TAFAEY
-302 GGSGGTLGLIIAM
+302 GGSGATLGLIIAI
-315 LIFSKNKESKSIAKL
+315 LIFSKNKESKSIGKL
-330 SFAPGLFNINEM
+330 SFVPGLFNINEM
-342 VIFGLPIVLN
+342 VIFGLPIILN

-358 FILTPLVTTMIGYT
+358 FIIAPLVNIMIGYT

-403 NIVALIVGFVCLAVS
+403 NIVALFVGFICLAVS
-418 VLIYTPFVVAANKA
+418 VLIYSPFVIAANKA
-432 TILKEEAGNE
+432 AIIEDEMENE
-442 NQSQEVA
+442 IQSQEV
-449 ENEILSQ
+449 
-456 EVAESI
+456 VESI

>member
-1 MDKFQTLIEK
+1 MSFMDKFQSAIEK
-11 LLVPIASKLNSQR
+11 LLVPLATKLNAQR
-24 HVCAVRDA
+24 HICAVRDA

-52 FLSADGFMFKILQF
+52 FLSADGFMYKILQF
-66 DKLFPDIVKLQSIF
+66 DKLFPGILKFQAVF

-100 RNLASTLKGDDLL
+100 RNLAKLMEGDDLL

-128 YFNSEGV
+128 YFDNEGV
-135 NYLTT
+135 NYLTN
-140 QYTGAQGLFVA
+140 QYLGAQGLFVA

-161 MSKLS
+161 MSRLA

-174 MPEQVPPAVARSFKV
+174 MPEQVPSAVARSFKV
-189 LVPIIITTI
+189 LIPIIITTI
-198 IFAIIN
+198 FFSVLN
-204 YFVKMI
+204 YFVKMA
-210 APGGLHELIYSIIQT
+210 APGGLHELIYNILQT
-225 PLTKMS
+225 PLTRMS
-231 QSLLSVLA
+231 QSLFSVLTLA
-239 LSFLSQSLWAMG
+239 FLSQSLWAMG
-251 IHGPNT
+251 IHGPNP

-268 AGNANLLHFAANGT
+268 AGNANLLDYAKSGT
-282 TWGAPYP
+282 TWGAPFP

-302 GGSGGTLGLIIAM
+302 GGSGMTLGLIIAI

-330 SFAPGLFNINEM
+330 SLAPGLFNINEM

-358 FILTPLVTTMIGYT
+358 FIIAPLVNIMIGYT

-403 NIVALIVGFVCLAVS
+403 DIVALFVGFICLAVS
-418 VLIYTPFVVAANKA
+418 VLIYAPFVIAANKA
-432 TILKEEAGNE
+432 AIIEDKM
-442 NQSQEVA
+442 
-449 ENEILSQ
+449 ENEI
-456 EVAESI
+456 